1 MIRQMSQIYP
11 VYINKIFA
19 GTEPVVLFMRN
30 PLLEILASG
39 SRGGK
44 NVRIP
49 DEYICNLCGYVF
61 LDGEVPENFCPNC
74 GSSMVAKEMTYDE
87 YLDEEAF
94 VNMKILNLTQ

>member
-1 MIRQMSQIYP
+1 ML
-11 VYINKIFA
+11 INKLFTGRETIVSFLCSPHAKSLNA
-19 GTEPVVLFMRN
+19 GR
-30 PLLEILASG
+30 
-39 SRGGK
+39 RGGN
-44 NVRIP
+44 NVKIP

-94 VNMKILNLTQ
+94 VSMKIMNLTQ

>member
-1 MIRQMSQIYP
+1 M
-11 VYINKIFA
+11 K
-19 GTEPVVLFMRN
+19 T
-30 PLLEILASG
+30 LASA
-39 SRGGK
+39 RRVGK
-44 NVRIP
+44 NVKIP

-94 VNMKILNLTQ
+94 VSMKILNLPQ

>member
-1 MIRQMSQIYP
+1 MINP
-11 VYINKIFA
+11 VHMNKIFA
-19 GTEPVVLFMRN
+19 GIKPVALFTRN
-30 PLLEILASG
+30 PPLEFLASG
-39 SRGGK
+39 SRGGT
-44 NVRIP
+44 NVRFP

-94 VNMKILNLTQ
+94 VNMKIVNLTQ

>member
-1 MIRQMSQIYP
+1 
-11 VYINKIFA
+11 VYINKVFA
-19 GTEPVVLFMRN
+19 GLEPVVLFMHN
-30 PLLEILASG
+30 PHTKTLALER
-39 SRGGK
+39 RGGY
-44 NVRIP
+44 NVKIP

-94 VNMKILNLTQ
+94 VSMKILNLTQ